1 MQDVNENNGHFETEF
16 TSSEIQNPSKSE
28 NNSASIVSG
37 KETTESFSKNWDD
50 NSKKETSR
58 EISKPKVIQT
68 VVGIQQDSDAFNFD
82 VNGKYEFKQKNV
94 ASKKNQ
100 VEEIQPKLRTEVCS
114 ESEECDTCMSV
125 LTTLKTM
132 QTIALPE

>member
-28 NNSASIVSG
+28 NNSPVIVSG

-94 ASKKNQ
+94 ASKKKQ
-100 VEEIQPKLRTEVCS
+100 LEENQPKLRTEVCS

-125 LTTLKTM
+125 LSTLKTM